1 MRTLREYN
9 KNNKIKN
16 RYIITMVYRIR
27 TKTRKIR
34 KTNKRRYL
42 QNRKSRRMYGGYK
55 DGGFQDGGF
64 QDGGYQDGGADIAAN
79 KILDKIDEQNKVEFP
94 ELKDIPF
101 VGPIIEKTGNLV
113 EGALVKGIDVMGNS
127 IGVDIDNPGSISEK
141 LNNIKEDLNNPENV
155 ENTKAILG
163 NAGKY
168 IEVGIE
174 AASPV
179 IEEMSDK
186 ILPVVTKEADKAI
199 KAGVATGV
207 NLVEDV
213 AGPFIGIPRTLL
225 SAATAFNASVN
236 AGSELV
242 KGVAE
247 TVQGTQ
253 DNYNRIINETKIPEM
268 PTLNKP
274 TLNKPTLN
282 IHEPNYNYQGGKARD
297 SFKKLH
303 KEALMVG
310 GRSRKSHLDFLA
322 PHVNRSQILRQYG
335 GKTQRIR
342 RRR

>member
-1 MRTLREYN
+1 
-9 KNNKIKN
+9 
-16 RYIITMVYRIR
+16 
-27 TKTRKIR
+27 
-34 KTNKRRYL
+34 
-42 QNRKSRRMYGGYK
+42 
-55 DGGFQDGGF
+55 
-64 QDGGYQDGGADIAAN
+64 
-79 KILDKIDEQNKVEFP
+79 
-94 ELKDIPF
+94 
-101 VGPIIEKTGNLV
+101 
-113 EGALVKGIDVMGNS
+113 
-127 IGVDIDNPGSISEK
+127 
-141 LNNIKEDLNNPENV
+141 
-155 ENTKAILG
+155 
-163 NAGKY
+163 
-168 IEVGIE
+168 
-174 AASPV
+174 
-179 IEEMSDK
+179 MSDK

-268 PTLNKP
+268 PTSTMP
-274 TLNKPTLN
+274 TSTMPT
-282 IHEPNYNYQGGKARD
+282 PDKKDYNYQGGAARD

-335 GKTQRIR
+335 GKTQRVR

>member
-1 MRTLREYN
+1 MRTLRKYN

-16 RYIITMVYRIR
+16 RYIITMVYKYK

-42 QNRKSRRMYGGYK
+42 QNRKSRRMYGG
-55 DGGFQDGGF
+55 FQDGGF
-64 QDGGYQDGGADIAAN
+64 QDGGSQDDLAAN

-94 ELKDIPF
+94 ALKDIPF

-127 IGVDIDNPGSISEK
+127 IGVDVDNPGSISEK

-155 ENTKAILG
+155 ENAKAILG

-236 AGSELV
+236 AGSELI
-242 KGVAE
+242 KGVSE

-268 PTLNKP
+268 PTSTIP
-274 TLNKPTLN
+274 TPDKKD
-282 IHEPNYNYQGGKARD
+282 YNYQGDGARD

-335 GKTQRIR
+335 GKTKRIR

>member
-1 MRTLREYN
+1 
-9 KNNKIKN
+9 
-16 RYIITMVYRIR
+16 MVYKYK

-42 QNRKSRRMYGGYK
+42 QNRKSRRMYGG
-55 DGGFQDGGF
+55 FQDGGAEN
-64 QDGGYQDGGADIAAN
+64 GGEENDIEAN
-79 KILDKIDEQNKVEFP
+79 KILNKIDEQNKVEFP
-94 ELKDIPF
+94 ALKDIPF

-155 ENTKAILG
+155 ENAKAILG

-186 ILPVVTKEADKAI
+186 ILPVVTKEADKAT
-199 KAGVATGV
+199 KAVVATGV

-268 PTLNKP
+268 PTLKMP
-274 TLNKPTLN
+274 
-282 IHEPNYNYQGGKARD
+282 IHNEKDYNTQMGGVRD

-335 GKTQRIR
+335 GKTKRVR